1 MKYKLKQLRG
11 EEIPEVTPENRKI
24 LKEMNLTSEI
34 SKAREATYEYYRLKT
49 DNGGKDSFTYTAG
62 ANRAAAKMI
71 YLMHVGYKNMTR
83 EEKEQMW
90 AQHQIPEGPSL

>member
-34 SKAREATYEYYRLKT
+34 GKAREATYEYYRLKT
-49 DNGGKDSFTYTAG
+49 DNSGKDSFTYTAG

-71 YLMHVGYKNMTR
+71 YLMHVG
-83 EEKEQMW
+83 
-90 AQHQIPEGPSL
+90 

>member
-1 MKYKLKQLRG
+1 M
-11 EEIPEVTPENRKI
+11 TPENRKI

-62 ANRAAAKMI
+62 ANRADNVIKRRNGEAVREPSA
-71 YLMHVGYKNMTR
+71 MTR
-83 EEKEQMW
+83 EEKEQM
-90 AQHQIPEGPSL
+90 